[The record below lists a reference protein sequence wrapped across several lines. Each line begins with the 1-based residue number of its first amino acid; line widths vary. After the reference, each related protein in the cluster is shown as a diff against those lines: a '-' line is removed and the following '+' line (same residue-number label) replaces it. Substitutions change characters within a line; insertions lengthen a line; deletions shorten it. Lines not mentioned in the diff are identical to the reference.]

1 MSSTLTKLK
10 INLAT
15 FTECLFLLNGNFECL
30 TTLIVHVELIYYPVR
45 RMDNIKKLPKLKY
58 FSLISPEYTDQH
70 VTLIFPFICR
80 MINLEELKLYL
91 LIKVY
96 DLNYIDGIQLYNE
109 LLCHM
114 NKLNKL
120 IFNIQTFVYRLNTNI
135 NLSSNEDIQRSF
147 IGRGIYQQIGSYI
160 NMNSNS
166 IESKCHIYSL
176 PYQFEYLLEINNS
189 FPGGMFHT
197 VRYLVITDIFSF
209 EYKFFQL
216 ISHDIPFIEILHI
229 RNGYPQKDKQNSST
243 ELITFPH
250 LKLLNLKLAHVDYA
264 EQFLLKKITYLP
276 YLFNLYIEYESLIMI
291 TNNFTIDR
299 TYFNFSRVKD
309 LDLDRSF
316 SSEKF
321 HQYFPML

>member
-1 MSSTLTKLK
+1 
-10 INLAT
+10 
-15 FTECLFLLNGNFECL
+15 
-30 TTLIVHVELIYYPVR
+30 
-45 RMDNIKKLPKLKY
+45 
-58 FSLISPEYTDQH
+58 LISTEYTDQH
-70 VTLIFPFICR
+70 VTQIFPFIRR

-109 LLCHM
+109 LLCHLT
-114 NKLNKL
+114 KLNKFT
-120 IFNIQTFVYRLNTNI
+120 FNIQTFVDSYNVIN

-147 IGRGIYQQIGSYI
+147 IGKKIYKQISSYI
-160 NMNSNS
+160 NMNENMLRP
-166 IESKCHIYSL
+166 KCHIYSL

-197 VRYLVITDIFSF
+197 VRFLVIQDIFPF

-229 RNGYPQKDKQNSST
+229 RNDQPQKDKQNLST

-250 LKLLNLKLAHVDYA
+250 LKRLNLKLAHVDYA
-264 EQFLLKKITYLP
+264 EQFLLKKITDLP
-276 YLFNLYIEYESLIMI
+276 YLFNLDINYESLIMI

-299 TYFNFSRVKD
+299 TYFNFSKVKD
-309 LDLDRSF
+309 LHLDQSF
-316 SSEKF
+316 SSEKCY
-321 HQYFPML
+321 QYFPML

>member
-1 MSSTLTKLK
+1 
-10 INLAT
+10 
-15 FTECLFLLNGNFECL
+15 
-30 TTLIVHVELIYYPVR
+30 
-45 RMDNIKKLPKLKY
+45 
-58 FSLISPEYTDQH
+58 
-70 VTLIFPFICR
+70 

-91 LIKVY
+91 LIKVFN
-96 DLNYIDGIQLYNE
+96 LNYIDGIQLYNE

-114 NKLNKL
+114 NKLNKFT
-120 IFNIQTFVYRLNTNI
+120 FNIQTLDYSYNTNI

-147 IGRGIYQQIGSYI
+147 IGKGIYKQIGSYM
-160 NMNSNS
+160 NM

-197 VRYLVITDIFSF
+197 VRYLVIIDILPF
-209 EYKFFQL
+209 EHKFFQL

-229 RNGYPQKDKQNSST
+229 RNDQPQKDKQNSST

-250 LKLLNLKLAHVDYA
+250 LKLLDLELAHVDYA

-276 YLFNLYIEYESLIMI
+276 YLFNLCIKYESLIMI
-291 TNNFTIDR
+291 TNNFTVDT

-309 LDLDRSF
+309 LDLDQSF
-316 SSEKF
+316 RHLENF
-321 HQYFPML
+321 HQYFPLL

>member
-1 MSSTLTKLK
+1 
-10 INLAT
+10 
-15 FTECLFLLNGNFECL
+15 
-30 TTLIVHVELIYYPVR
+30 
-45 RMDNIKKLPKLKY
+45 
-58 FSLISPEYTDQH
+58 
-70 VTLIFPFICR
+70 

-96 DLNYIDGIQLYNE
+96 NSNYIDGTQLYNE

-114 NKLNKL
+114 NKLHKFT
-120 IFNIQTFVYRLNTNI
+120 FNIQTLIYSCNTNI

-147 IGRGIYQQIGSYI
+147 IGKDIYKQIVSYI
-160 NMNSNS
+160 NISSNM
-166 IESKCHIYSL
+166 IKSKCHIYSL

-189 FPGGMFHT
+189 FPGGIFHT
-197 VRYLVITDIFSF
+197 VRCLVISDIFPF

-229 RNGYPQKDKQNSST
+229 QNGQPQKDKQNSSV

-250 LKLLNLKLAHVDYA
+250 LKLLNLKLAHIDYA

-276 YLFNLYIEYESLIMI
+276 YLFNLHIKYQSLIMI

-299 TYFNFSRVKD
+299 TYFNFGRVKD
-309 LDLDRSF
+309 LDLDQSF
-316 SSEKF
+316 PSEKF